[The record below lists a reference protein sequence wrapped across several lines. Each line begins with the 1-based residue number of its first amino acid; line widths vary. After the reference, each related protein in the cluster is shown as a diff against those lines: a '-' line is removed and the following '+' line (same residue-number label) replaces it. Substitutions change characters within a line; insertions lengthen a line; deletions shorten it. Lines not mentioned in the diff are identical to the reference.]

1 MSTKIDQSLY
11 LSTYQNQGRSV
22 GNSNLG
28 KDEFLKI
35 LMTQLQ
41 HQDPTNPMEDKD
53 FVAQMATFS
62 TLEQITN
69 MGKAFEDFVQLQK
82 QGSLIA
88 YQQMI
93 GKEVSY
99 SVPVVEE
106 DGTTVKKGEGII
118 ENIQYIDGEVT
129 FTLSDGSVVLP
140 ENVFEVQ
147 TTTDEN
153 LMMQASQLIGKYITW
168 INEDGAEQEAVVQSV
183 LFKNGKSIF
192 SVGGD
197 EGEASVTSS
206 QIVKIRA

>member
-1 MSTKIDQSLY
+1 MSTIIDQNLY
-11 LSTYQNQGRSV
+11 LSTYQNQKRSA

-41 HQDPTNPMEDKD
+41 HQDPMNPMEDKD

-82 QGSLIA
+82 QGSLIT

-99 SVPVVEE
+99 SVPAEAE
-106 DGTTVKKGEGII
+106 DGTSTVKNGEGIV
-118 ENIQYIDGEVT
+118 ENIQYVNGEVT
-129 FTLSDGSVVLP
+129 FSLSDGSVVLP

-168 INEDGAEQEAVVQSV
+168 INESGEEREAIVQSV
-183 LFKNGKSIF
+183 LFKNGKATF
-192 SVGGD
+192 SVGD
-197 EGEASVTSS
+197 EDALNVTSS

>member
-11 LSTYQNQGRSV
+11 LSTYQNQARSV

-41 HQDPTNPMEDKD
+41 HQDPMNPMEDKD
-53 FVAQMATFS
+53 FIAQMATFS

-69 MGKAFEDFVQLQK
+69 MGQAFGEFVQLQK
-82 QGSLIA
+82 QGSLIS

-99 SVPVVEE
+99 SVPVEEE
-106 DGTTVKKGEGII
+106 DGTTVKNGKGTV
-118 ENIQYIDGEVT
+118 ENIQYINGEVT
-129 FTLSDGSVVLP
+129 FALSDGSVVLP

-168 INEDGAEQEAVVQSV
+168 MNEDGTEQEAMVQSV

-197 EGEASVTSS
+197 EDSTSVTSS
-206 QIVKIRA
+206 QIIKIRA